1 MSITLYHG
9 SPFYFDFP
17 DISRGKSYRDFGVG
31 FYLAE
36 NEIDSLSI
44 AVKDSW
50 DGYLYTYEAD
60 ESLFDVFSVCE
71 FDGFCEEWF
80 RFVYDNR
87 MGSRDVPYDIVIGP
101 TAGGIVNDMF
111 EAARC
116 NNTPYEDIR
125 DEMEREITNTK
136 FGYQWC
142 ITNPAVMDYIV
153 KTDEEHITR

>member
-9 SPFYFDFP
+9 SPFHFDAADP
-17 DISRGKSYRDFGVG
+17 SRGKSFRDFGVG

-60 ESLFDVFSVCE
+60 EELFDDFRVLE
-71 FDGFCEEWF
+71 FDGFSEEWL

-87 MGSRDVPYDIVIGP
+87 MGVRDVPYDVVIGP
-101 TAGGIVNDMF
+101 TAGGSVNDIF
-111 EAARC
+111 EAARRS
-116 NNTPYEDIR
+116 NTPYEDIR
-125 DEMEREITNTK
+125 DLMAREITDTR

-142 ITNPAVMDYIV
+142 ITNPDVMDYIV
-153 KTDEEHITR
+153 KVDEEHITR